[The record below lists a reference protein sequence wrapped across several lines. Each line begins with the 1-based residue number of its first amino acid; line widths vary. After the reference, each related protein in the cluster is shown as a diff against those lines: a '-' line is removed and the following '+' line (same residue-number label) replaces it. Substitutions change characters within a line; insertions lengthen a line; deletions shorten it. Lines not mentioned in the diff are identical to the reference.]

1 MLNKLALRAAALLC
15 VIGISFGSM
24 SLIAM
29 TDPEQDRLAFIELY
43 QKKFP
48 DRPLSDYVFGALM
61 LSDDA
66 KQQYDSIMEF
76 PPFSP
81 VVEAGKAQWEKPFKN
96 GKTFADCFPN
106 GGKSVAGNY
115 PQYDEKLGKIVT
127 FEMAINQC
135 LVANHETP
143 LKISD
148 MKTMGV
154 LMSYART
161 LSDGMKMNI
170 KVDSPGA
177 LEKYEAGKKFFF
189 ERRGQLNFACAS
201 CHMQNAGNIL
211 RTEILSPTVGQAT
224 HWPVFRGGDN
234 LNTIQA
240 RYKRCL
246 EQIRV
251 APLEQGGEEFNNLEY
266 FHSYLSNGLPLKAS
280 VYRK

>member
-1 MLNKLALRAAALLC
+1 MSSKTALRFVALVCFAA
-15 VIGISFGSM
+15 VSFGSI
-24 SLIAM
+24 SLIAV
-29 TDPEQDRLAFIELY
+29 TDPEHDRLAFIELY

-61 LSDDA
+61 LSEDA

-81 VVEAGKAQWEKPFKN
+81 VIEAGKAQWEKPFKN
-96 GKTFADCFPN
+96 GKTFSDCFPN
-106 GGKSVAGNY
+106 GGIQMAGNY
-115 PQYDEKLGKIVT
+115 PQYDEKLGKVVT

-135 LVANHETP
+135 LVANDEAP
-143 LKISD
+143 LKIAD
-148 MKTMGV
+148 MQTMGV

-161 LSDGMKMNI
+161 LSDDMKMNI
-170 KVDSPGA
+170 KVESAAA
-177 LEKYEAGKKFFF
+177 LEKYEAGKQAFFA
-189 ERRGQLNFACAS
+189 RRGQLNFACAS
-201 CHMQNAGNIL
+201 CHMQNAGHIL

-246 EQIRV
+246 EQIR
-251 APLEQGGEEFNNLEY
+251 AEPREQGGEEFNNLEY

>member
-1 MLNKLALRAAALLC
+1 MLNKFALRVIAVLC
-15 VIGISFGSM
+15 VLVTSLGSM
-24 SLIAM
+24 SLNAV
-29 TDPEQDRLAFIELY
+29 TDPEQDRLSFIELY

-48 DRPLSDYVFGALM
+48 DRPLDDYVFGALM
-61 LSDDA
+61 LSEDA

-81 VVEAGKAQWEKPFKN
+81 AIEAGKAQWEKPFKN
-96 GKTFADCFPN
+96 GKSFAECFPN
-106 GGKSVAGNY
+106 DGKLTAGNY
-115 PQYDEKLGKIVT
+115 PQYDEKLGKVVT
-127 FEMAINQC
+127 FEMSINQC
-135 LVANHETP
+135 LVANDETP

-148 MKTMGV
+148 MKSMGV

-170 KVDSPGA
+170 KVDSPAA
-177 LEKYEAGKKFFF
+177 LEKFEAGKKAFFM
-189 ERRGQLNFACAS
+189 RRGQLNFACAS

-246 EQIRV
+246 EQIR
-251 APLEQGGEEFNNLEY
+251 AEPLEQGGEEFNNLEY

>member
-1 MLNKLALRAAALLC
+1 MSRKFSLRWAALVSLSA
-15 VIGISFGSM
+15 IAFGSVA
-24 SLIAM
+24 LNAE
-29 TDPEQDRLAFIELY
+29 TDPEHDRLEFVELY

-48 DRPLSDYVFGALM
+48 DRLLSDYVYGALM
-61 LSDDA
+61 LSEDA
-66 KQQYDSIMEF
+66 KQQYDSIMEW
-76 PPFSP
+76 PPFAP
-81 VVEAGKAQWEKPFKN
+81 VIDAGKAMWEKPFKN
-96 GKTFADCFPN
+96 GKTYAECFPN
-106 GGKSVAGNY
+106 GGKMVAGDY
-115 PQYDEKLGKIVT
+115 PKYDTKLGKIVN

-135 LVANHETP
+135 LIANDETP

-161 LSDGMKMNI
+161 LSDGMNMNV
-170 KVDSPGA
+170 KVDSPAA
-177 LEKYEAGKKFFF
+177 LEKFEAGKRFFYA
-189 ERRGQLNFACAS
+189 RRGQLNFACAS
-201 CHMQNAGNIL
+201 CHMQNAGNTL

-246 EQIRV
+246 EQIRAV
-251 APLEQGGEEFNNLEY
+251 PLEQGGEDFNNLEY

>member
-1 MLNKLALRAAALLC
+1 MSRKFVLRWAAL
-15 VIGISFGSM
+15 ISLAAIAFGAVG
-24 SLIAM
+24 LNAQ
-29 TDPEQDRLAFIELY
+29 TDPEQDRLAFVELY

-48 DRPLSDYVFGALM
+48 ERPLGDYVFGALM
-61 LSDDA
+61 LSEDA
-66 KQQYDSIMEF
+66 RQQYDSIMEW
-76 PPFSP
+76 PPFAP
-81 VVEAGKAQWEKPFKN
+81 VIDAGKVMWEKPFKN
-96 GKTFADCFPN
+96 GKTYADCFPN
-106 GGKSVAGNY
+106 GGKMVAGDY
-115 PQYDEKLGKIVT
+115 PQYDAKLGKIVN

-135 LVANHETP
+135 LLANSETA

-148 MKTMGV
+148 MKTMGL

-170 KVDSPGA
+170 KVDSAAA
-177 LEKYEAGKKFFF
+177 LKKFEAGKRFFHT
-189 ERRGQLNFACAS
+189 RRGQLNFACAS
-201 CHMQNAGNIL
+201 CHVQNAGNIL

-246 EQIRV
+246 EQIRAV
-251 APLEQGGEEFNNLEY
+251 PLEQGGEDFNNLEY

>member
-1 MLNKLALRAAALLC
+1 MPRPFLLRIFVAVGGAVFALSCLAPMA
-15 VIGISFGSM
+15 V
-24 SLIAM
+24 
-29 TDPEQDRLAFIELY
+29 TDPEADRLAFVDIY
-43 QKKFP
+43 KKKFP

-61 LSDDA
+61 LSEDA

-81 VVEAGKAQWEKPFKN
+81 TIEAGQVLWEKPFKN
-96 GKTFADCFPN
+96 GKSYADCFLN
-106 GGKSVAGNY
+106 SGKFVAGNY
-115 PQYDEKLGKIVT
+115 PQYDETLGKIVT
-127 FEMAINQC
+127 FEMAVNQC
-135 LVANHETP
+135 LVANGEQP

-154 LMSYART
+154 LMSYARM
-161 LSDGMKMNI
+161 LSDGMTMNI
-170 KVDSPGA
+170 KVASPGA
-177 LEKYEAGKKFFF
+177 LEKFEAGKKAFFM
-189 ERRGQLNFACAS
+189 RRGQLNFACAS
-201 CHMQNAGNIL
+201 CHVQNAGNIL

-246 EQIRV
+246 EQIR
-251 APLEQGGEEFNNLEY
+251 AEPLEQGGEEFNNLEY

>member
-1 MLNKLALRAAALLC
+1 MPRRLVLRLSALLSAIA
-15 VIGISFGSM
+15 VAVGSA

-29 TDPEQDRLAFIELY
+29 TDPEQDRIAFIELY
-43 QKKFP
+43 KKKFP
-48 DRPLSDYVFGALM
+48 DRPLNDYVFGALM
-61 LSDDA
+61 LSEDA
-66 KQQYDSIMEF
+66 KDQYDSIMEF

-81 VVEAGKAQWEKPFKN
+81 TIEAGKVLWESLFKN
-96 GKTFADCFPN
+96 GKTFADCFPD
-106 GGKSVAGNY
+106 GGKLVAGNY
-115 PQYDEKLGKIVT
+115 PQYDEKLGKVVT

-135 LVANHETP
+135 LVANDETP

-177 LEKYEAGKKFFF
+177 LEKYESGKKFFF

-211 RTEILSPTVGQAT
+211 RTEILSPTIGQAT

>member
-1 MLNKLALRAAALLC
+1 MPHRLLLRVFLAAVSAVFAL
-15 VIGISFGSM
+15 SS
-24 SLIAM
+24 IAPM
-29 TDPEQDRLAFIELY
+29 AVTDPEADRLAFVELY
-43 QKKFP
+43 KKKFP

-61 LSDDA
+61 LSEDA

-81 VVEAGKAQWEKPFKN
+81 TIEAGQVLWEKPFKN
-96 GKTFADCFPN
+96 GKTYADCFPN
-106 GGKSVAGNY
+106 DGKFVAGNY
-115 PQYDEKLGKIVT
+115 PKFDESLGKIVT

-135 LVANHETP
+135 LVANGEQA

-161 LSDGMKMNI
+161 LSDGMNMNI
-170 KVDSPGA
+170 KVSSPGA
-177 LEKYEAGKKFFF
+177 LEKFEAGKKAFYT
-189 ERRGQLNFACAS
+189 RRGQLNFACAS
-201 CHMQNAGNIL
+201 CHVQNAGNIL
-211 RTEILSPTVGQAT
+211 RTEILSPTIGQAT

-246 EQIRV
+246 EQIR
-251 APLEQGGEEFNNLEY
+251 AEPLEQGGEEFNNLEY

>member
-1 MLNKLALRAAALLC
+1 MSLKYALRWAAL
-15 VIGISFGSM
+15 V
-24 SLIAM
+24 SLTAIAFASLAIHAV
-29 TDPEQDRLAFIELY
+29 TDPEQERLAFVKLY

-48 DRPLSDYVFGALM
+48 DKPIEDYVYGALM

-66 KQQYDSIMEF
+66 KQQYDSIMEW

-81 VVEAGKAQWEKPFKN
+81 VIDAGKAMWEKPFKN
-96 GKTFADCFPN
+96 GKAYADCFPN
-106 GGKSVAGNY
+106 DGKMIAGDY
-115 PQYDEKLGKIVT
+115 PKYDDKLGKIVT

-135 LVANHETP
+135 LTANGETP

-154 LMSYART
+154 LVSYARM

-170 KVDSPGA
+170 KVDNPAA
-177 LEKYEAGKKFFF
+177 LEKFEAGKRFFYT
-189 ERRGQLNFACAS
+189 RRGQLNFACAS
-201 CHMQNAGNIL
+201 CHMQNAGNTL

-246 EQIRV
+246 EQIRAV
-251 APLEQGGEEFNNLEY
+251 PLEIGGEDFNNLEY

>member
-1 MLNKLALRAAALLC
+1 MSQKVVLRWAAL
-15 VIGISFGSM
+15 VSFTAVAVGSVA
-24 SLIAM
+24 LNAQ
-29 TDPEQDRLAFIELY
+29 TDPEHDRMAFIELY

-48 DRPLSDYVFGALM
+48 ERPLGDYVLGALM
-61 LSDDA
+61 LSEDA
-66 KQQYDSIMEF
+66 RQQYDSIMEW
-76 PPFSP
+76 PPFAP
-81 VVEAGKAQWEKPFKN
+81 VIDAGKAMWEKPFKN
-96 GKTFADCFPN
+96 GKTYADCFPN
-106 GGKSVAGNY
+106 GGKRVAGDY
-115 PQYDEKLGKIVT
+115 PQYDAKLGKIVN

-135 LVANHETP
+135 LIANGETP

-170 KVDSPGA
+170 KVDSSAA
-177 LEKYEAGKKFFF
+177 LEKFEAGKRFFYT
-189 ERRGQLNFACAS
+189 RRGQLNFACAS
-201 CHMQNAGNIL
+201 CHVQNAGNIL

-246 EQIRV
+246 EQIRA
-251 APLEQGGEEFNNLEY
+251 APLEQGGEDFNNLEY

>member
-1 MLNKLALRAAALLC
+1 MRRKAILRWAASIFLSTIALGSVALNA
-15 VIGISFGSM
+15 S
-24 SLIAM
+24 
-29 TDPEQDRLAFIELY
+29 TDPERDRLAFVELY

-48 DRPLSDYVFGALM
+48 NKSLDDYVYGALM
-61 LSDDA
+61 LSEDA
-66 KQQYDSIMEF
+66 MQQYDSIMEW

-81 VVEAGKAQWEKPFKN
+81 VIDQGKAMWEQPFKN
-96 GKTFADCFPN
+96 GKTYADCFPN
-106 GGKSVAGNY
+106 NGKMVAGNY
-115 PQYDEKLGKIVT
+115 PLYDEKLGKVVT
-127 FEMAINQC
+127 FEMAINLC
-135 LVANHETP
+135 LVANNEPP

-148 MKTMGV
+148 MNMLGV

-170 KVDSPGA
+170 KVDSPAA
-177 LEKYEAGKKFFF
+177 LEKFEAGKRFFYT
-189 ERRGQLNFACAS
+189 RRGQLNFACAS
-201 CHMQNAGNIL
+201 CHVQNAGNTL
-211 RTEILSPTVGQAT
+211 RTEILSPTIGQAT

-246 EQIRV
+246 EQIRAV
-251 APLEQGGEEFNNLEY
+251 PLEQGGEDFNNLEY

>member
-1 MLNKLALRAAALLC
+1 MSRKFSLRWAALVSLSA
-15 VIGISFGSM
+15 IAFGSVA
-24 SLIAM
+24 LNAE
-29 TDPEQDRLAFIELY
+29 TDPEHDRLGFVELY

-48 DRPLSDYVFGALM
+48 DRLLSDYVYGALM
-61 LSDDA
+61 LSEDA
-66 KQQYDSIMEF
+66 KQQYDSIMEW
-76 PPFSP
+76 PPFAP
-81 VVEAGKAQWEKPFKN
+81 VIDAGKAMWEKPFKN
-96 GKTFADCFPN
+96 GKTYAECFPN
-106 GGKSVAGNY
+106 GGKMVAGDY
-115 PQYDEKLGKIVT
+115 PKYDTKLGKIVN

-135 LVANHETP
+135 LIANDETP

-161 LSDGMKMNI
+161 LSDGMNMNV
-170 KVDSPGA
+170 KVDSPAA
-177 LEKYEAGKKFFF
+177 LEKFEAGKRFFYA
-189 ERRGQLNFACAS
+189 RRGQLNFACAS
-201 CHMQNAGNIL
+201 CHMQNAGNTL

-246 EQIRV
+246 EQIRAV
-251 APLEQGGEEFNNLEY
+251 PLEQGGEDFNNLEY

>member
-1 MLNKLALRAAALLC
+1 MPLKLVLQLGAFIAVLALAVSSA
-15 VIGISFGSM
+15 

-29 TDPEQDRLAFIELY
+29 TDPEQDRVALIELY
-43 QKKFP
+43 KKKFP
-48 DRPLSDYVFGALM
+48 DRPLSDYVYGALM

-66 KQQYDSIMEF
+66 KDQYDSIMEF

-81 VVEAGKAQWEKPFKN
+81 TVEAGKVLWEKPFKN

-106 GGKSVAGNY
+106 SGMLVAGNY
-115 PQYDEKLGKIVT
+115 PQFDEKLGKVVT

-135 LVANHETP
+135 LVANEEP
-143 LKISD
+143 VLKISD

-154 LMSYART
+154 LMSYARA

-170 KVDSPGA
+170 KVDSPRA

>member
-1 MLNKLALRAAALLC
+1 MRRKAILRWAASIFLSTIALGSVALNA
-15 VIGISFGSM
+15 S
-24 SLIAM
+24 
-29 TDPEQDRLAFIELY
+29 TDPERDRLAFVELY

-48 DRPLSDYVFGALM
+48 NKSLDDYVYGALM
-61 LSDDA
+61 LSEDA
-66 KQQYDSIMEF
+66 MQQYDSIMEW

-81 VVEAGKAQWEKPFKN
+81 VIDQGKAMWEQPFKN
-96 GKTFADCFPN
+96 GKTYADCFPN
-106 GGKSVAGNY
+106 DGKMVAGNY
-115 PQYDEKLGKIVT
+115 PLYDEKLGKVVT
-127 FEMAINQC
+127 FEMAINLC
-135 LVANHETP
+135 LVANNEPP

-148 MKTMGV
+148 MNMLGV

-170 KVDSPGA
+170 KVDSPAA
-177 LEKYEAGKKFFF
+177 LEKFEAGKRFFYT
-189 ERRGQLNFACAS
+189 RRGQLNFACAS
-201 CHMQNAGNIL
+201 CHVQNAGNTL
-211 RTEILSPTVGQAT
+211 RTEILSPTIGQAT

-246 EQIRV
+246 EQIRAV
-251 APLEQGGEEFNNLEY
+251 PLEQGGEDFNNLEY

>member
-1 MLNKLALRAAALLC
+1 MSRTFALRAAGLVCFLAVSLGSVALNAL
-15 VIGISFGSM
+15 
-24 SLIAM
+24 

-43 QKKFP
+43 KKKFP
-48 DRPLSDYVFGALM
+48 DHPLSDYVLGALM
-61 LSDDA
+61 LSEDA
-66 KQQYDSIMEF
+66 KQQYESIMEF

-81 VVEAGKAQWEKPFKN
+81 TVDAGKEQWERPFKN

-106 GGKSVAGNY
+106 GGRSVAGNY
-115 PQYDEKLGKIVT
+115 PKYDESRGRVVT

-135 LVANHETP
+135 LADNGETQLNIAN
-143 LKISD
+143 
-148 MKTMGV
+148 MKSMGV

-161 LSDGMKMNI
+161 LSDGMAMNI
-170 KVDSPGA
+170 KVDSPAA
-177 LEKYEAGKKFFF
+177 LEKFEAGKKAFFT
-189 ERRGQLNFACAS
+189 RRGQLNFACAS
-201 CHMQNAGNIL
+201 CHVQNAGNIL

-246 EQIRV
+246 EQIR
-251 APLEQGGEEFNNLEY
+251 ATPLELGGEEFNNLEY

>member
-1 MLNKLALRAAALLC
+1 MLNRVTSRVTALIGVLAIAL
-15 VIGISFGSM
+15 GSAPL
-24 SLIAM
+24 SAV

-61 LSDDA
+61 LSEDA

-81 VVEAGKAQWEKPFKN
+81 VIEAGKAQWEKPFKN

-106 GGKSVAGNY
+106 SGKLIAGNY
-115 PQYDEKLGKIVT
+115 PQYDEKFGKVVT

-135 LVANHETP
+135 LAANGEIP

-148 MKTMGV
+148 MTSMGV

-161 LSDGMKMNI
+161 LSDGMTMNI
-170 KVDSPGA
+170 KVDSPA
-177 LEKYEAGKKFFF
+177 AIEKFEAGKKAFFM
-189 ERRGQLNFACAS
+189 RRGQLNFACAS

-246 EQIRV
+246 EQIR
-251 APLEQGGEEFNNLEY
+251 AEPLEQGGEEFNNLEY
-266 FHSYLSNGLPLKAS
+266 FHSYLSNDLPLKAS

>member
-1 MLNKLALRAAALLC
+1 MLNRIALRVTAL
-15 VIGISFGSM
+15 IGVLAISLVSAP
-24 SLIAM
+24 LIAV
-29 TDPEQDRLAFIELY
+29 TDPEHDRLSFIELY

-48 DRPLSDYVFGALM
+48 DRPLNDYVLGALM

-76 PPFSP
+76 PPFSL
-81 VVEAGKAQWEKPFKN
+81 VIEAGKAHWEKPFKN

-106 GGKSVAGNY
+106 NGELIAGHY
-115 PQYDEKLGKIVT
+115 PQFDQKLGKIVT
-127 FEMAINQC
+127 FEMAVNQC
-135 LVANHETP
+135 LIANDEAP
-143 LKISD
+143 LKIPD
-148 MKTMGV
+148 MKSMGV

-177 LEKYEAGKKFFF
+177 LEKFEAGKKAFFM
-189 ERRGQLNFACAS
+189 RRGQLNFACAS

-246 EQIRV
+246 EQIR
-251 APLEQGGEEFNNLEY
+251 AEPLEQGGEEFNNLEY

>member
-1 MLNKLALRAAALLC
+1 MRHKWMLRWARWVSYSIIA
-15 VIGISFGSM
+15 FGSVA
-24 SLIAM
+24 LNAV
-29 TDPEQDRLAFIELY
+29 TDPEQERLAFVKLY

-48 DRPLSDYVFGALM
+48 DKPLEDYVYGALM
-61 LSDDA
+61 LSEDA
-66 KQQYDSIMEF
+66 KQQYDSIMEL
-76 PPFSP
+76 PPFSA
-81 VVEAGKAQWEKPFKN
+81 VIEQGKAMWEKPFAN
-96 GKTFADCFPN
+96 GKTYANCFPN
-106 GGKSVAGNY
+106 GGKMIAGNY
-115 PQYDEKLGKIVT
+115 PLYDEKLGKVVN

-135 LVANHETP
+135 LIANNEAP
-143 LKISD
+143 FKVSD
-148 MKTMGV
+148 MKTVGV

-161 LSDGMKMNI
+161 LSDGMKMNV

-177 LEKYEAGKKFFF
+177 LEKFEAGKRFFYT
-189 ERRGQLNFACAS
+189 RRGQLNFACAS
-201 CHMQNAGNIL
+201 CHVQNAGNIL

-246 EQIRV
+246 EQIR
-251 APLEQGGEEFNNLEY
+251 AEPLEQGGEDFNNLEY

>member
-1 MLNKLALRAAALLC
+1 MRHKLLLRISVAISAVAVC
-15 VIGISFGSM
+15 IGSA
-24 SLIAM
+24 SLTAV
-29 TDPEQDRLAFIELY
+29 TDPEADRLAFVELY

-48 DRPLSDYVFGALM
+48 DHQLSDYVYGALM
-61 LSDDA
+61 LSADA
-66 KQQYDSIMEF
+66 KDQYDSIMEF

-81 VVEAGKAQWEKPFKN
+81 TIEAGKAIWEKPFKN

-106 GGKSVAGNY
+106 DGKQIAGNY
-115 PQYDEKLGKIVT
+115 PKFDDALGRIVT
-127 FEMAINQC
+127 FEMATNHC
-135 LVANHETP
+135 LVTNGEPA

-170 KVDSPGA
+170 KVDGPSA
-177 LEKYEAGKKFFF
+177 LKKFEAGKNAFFQ
-189 ERRGQLNFACAS
+189 RRGQLNFACAS

-246 EQIRV
+246 EQIR
-251 APLEQGGEEFNNLEY
+251 AEPLEQGGEEFNNLEY

>member
-1 MLNKLALRAAALLC
+1 MSRKFVLRCAALVSLAA
-15 VIGISFGSM
+15 IAFGSVA
-24 SLIAM
+24 LNAQ
-29 TDPEQDRLAFIELY
+29 TDPEQDRLAFVELY

-48 DRPLSDYVFGALM
+48 ERPLGDYVFGALM
-61 LSDDA
+61 LSEDA
-66 KQQYDSIMEF
+66 RQQYDSIMEW
-76 PPFSP
+76 PPFAP
-81 VVEAGKAQWEKPFKN
+81 VIDAGKVMWEKPFKN
-96 GKTFADCFPN
+96 GKTYADCFPN
-106 GGKSVAGNY
+106 GGKMVAGDY
-115 PQYDEKLGKIVT
+115 PQYDAKLGKIVN

-135 LVANHETP
+135 LLANGETA

-148 MKTMGV
+148 MKTIGV

-161 LSDGMKMNI
+161 LSDGMNMNI
-170 KVDSPGA
+170 KVDSAAA
-177 LEKYEAGKKFFF
+177 LKKFEAGKRFFYT
-189 ERRGQLNFACAS
+189 RRGQLNFACAS

-246 EQIRV
+246 EQIRAV
-251 APLEQGGEEFNNLEY
+251 PLEQGGEDFNNLEY
-266 FHSYLSNGLPLKAS
+266 FHSYMSNGLPLKAS

>member
-1 MLNKLALRAAALLC
+1 MSRKFVLRWAAL
-15 VIGISFGSM
+15 ISLAAIAFGAVG
-24 SLIAM
+24 LNAQ
-29 TDPEQDRLAFIELY
+29 TDPEQDRLAFVELY

-48 DRPLSDYVFGALM
+48 ERPLGDYVFGALM
-61 LSDDA
+61 LSEDA
-66 KQQYDSIMEF
+66 RQQYDSIMEW
-76 PPFSP
+76 PPFAP
-81 VVEAGKAQWEKPFKN
+81 VIDAGKVMWEKPFKN
-96 GKTFADCFPN
+96 GKTYADCFPN
-106 GGKSVAGNY
+106 GGKMVAGDY
-115 PQYDEKLGKIVT
+115 PQYDAKLGKIVN

-135 LVANHETP
+135 LLANSETA

-170 KVDSPGA
+170 KVDSAAA
-177 LEKYEAGKKFFF
+177 LKKFEAGKRFFHT
-189 ERRGQLNFACAS
+189 RRGQLNFACAS
-201 CHMQNAGNIL
+201 CHVQNAGNIL

-246 EQIRV
+246 EQIRAV
-251 APLEQGGEEFNNLEY
+251 PLEQGGEDFNNLEY

>member
-1 MLNKLALRAAALLC
+1 MSRKFSLRWAALVSLSA
-15 VIGISFGSM
+15 IAFGSVA
-24 SLIAM
+24 LNAE
-29 TDPEQDRLAFIELY
+29 TDPEHDRLGFVELY

-48 DRPLSDYVFGALM
+48 DRLLSDYVYGALM
-61 LSDDA
+61 LSEDA
-66 KQQYDSIMEF
+66 KQQYDSIMEW
-76 PPFSP
+76 PPFAP
-81 VVEAGKAQWEKPFKN
+81 VIDAGKAMWEKPFKN
-96 GKTFADCFPN
+96 GKTYADCFPN
-106 GGKSVAGNY
+106 GGKMVAGDY
-115 PQYDEKLGKIVT
+115 PKYDTKLGKIVN

-135 LVANHETP
+135 LIANDETP

-161 LSDGMKMNI
+161 LSDGMNMNV
-170 KVDSPGA
+170 KVDSPAA
-177 LEKYEAGKKFFF
+177 LEKFEAGKRFFYA
-189 ERRGQLNFACAS
+189 RRGQLNFACAS
-201 CHMQNAGNIL
+201 CHMQNAGNTL

-246 EQIRV
+246 EQIRAV
-251 APLEQGGEEFNNLEY
+251 PLEQGGEDFNNLEY

>member
-1 MLNKLALRAAALLC
+1 MLRKFWLP
-15 VIGISFGSM
+15 ISVFI
-24 SLIAM
+24 SLITMAVSSVSLVAM
-29 TDPEQDRLAFIELY
+29 TDPEQDRITFIELY
-43 QKKFP
+43 KKKFP
-48 DRPLSDYVFGALM
+48 DRPLNEYVFGALM
-61 LSDDA
+61 LSEDA
-66 KQQYDSIMEF
+66 KDQYDSIMEF

-81 VVEAGKAQWEKPFKN
+81 TIEAGKALWEKPFKN
-96 GKTFADCFPN
+96 GRTFADCFPN
-106 GGKSVAGNY
+106 DGKFVAGNY
-115 PQYDEKLGKIVT
+115 PQFEEKLGKVVT

-135 LVANHETP
+135 LVANDEAP

-161 LSDGMKMNI
+161 LSDGMQMNI

-251 APLEQGGEEFNNLEY
+251 EPLEQGGEEFNNLEY

>member
-1 MLNKLALRAAALLC
+1 MQNRIASRATALIGVLL
-15 VIGISFGSM
+15 M
-24 SLIAM
+24 SLGSASLNAV
-29 TDPEQDRLAFIELY
+29 TDPEQDRLSIIALY

-48 DRPLSDYVFGALM
+48 DRPLNDYVFGALM
-61 LSDDA
+61 LSEDA
-66 KQQYDSIMEF
+66 RQQYDSIMEF

-81 VVEAGKAQWEKPFKN
+81 VIDAGKAQWDKPFKN
-96 GKTFADCFPN
+96 GKTFAECFHN
-106 GGKSVAGNY
+106 DGKFIAGNY
-115 PQYDEKLGKIVT
+115 PQYDEKLSKVVT

-135 LVANHETP
+135 LVANGEAP

-148 MKTMGV
+148 MKSMGV

-161 LSDGMKMNI
+161 LSDGMKMSI
-170 KVDSPGA
+170 KVDNPAA
-177 LEKYEAGKKFFF
+177 LEKYEAGKKAFFT
-189 ERRGQLNFACAS
+189 RRGQLNFSCAS

-246 EQIRV
+246 EQIR
-251 APLEQGGEEFNNLEY
+251 AEPLEQGGEEFNNLEY

>member
-1 MLNKLALRAAALLC
+1 MLRNILLRIVVAASVVVACIGSASLNAL
-15 VIGISFGSM
+15 
-24 SLIAM
+24 
-29 TDPEQDRLAFIELY
+29 TDPEADRLGFIQLY

-48 DRPLSDYVFGALM
+48 DRPLSDYVYGALM
-61 LSDDA
+61 LSEDA
-66 KQQYDSIMEF
+66 KAQYDSIMEF

-81 VVEAGKAQWEKPFKN
+81 TVEAGKSMWDTPFKN
-96 GKTFADCFPN
+96 GKSFSDCFPN
-106 GGKSVAGNY
+106 EGHQVAGNY
-115 PQYDEKLGKIVT
+115 PKFDETLGKIVT

-135 LVANHETP
+135 LVANKEPP

-154 LMSYART
+154 LMSYVRT
-161 LSDGMKMNI
+161 LSDGMKMNV

-177 LEKYEAGKKFFF
+177 LAKFDAGKKSFFQ
-189 ERRGQLNFACAS
+189 RRGQLNFACAS

-246 EQIRV
+246 EQIR
-251 APLEQGGEEFNNLEY
+251 AEPLEQGGEEFNNLEY

>member
-1 MLNKLALRAAALLC
+1 MSRTFALRCAAL
-15 VIGISFGSM
+15 ISLAAIAFGAVG
-24 SLIAM
+24 LNAQ
-29 TDPEQDRLAFIELY
+29 TDPEQDRLAFVELY
-43 QKKFP
+43 RKKFP
-48 DRPLSDYVFGALM
+48 ERLLGDYVFGALM
-61 LSDDA
+61 LSEDA
-66 KQQYDSIMEF
+66 RQQYDSIMEW
-76 PPFSP
+76 PPFAP
-81 VVEAGKAQWEKPFKN
+81 VIDAGKVMWEKPFKN
-96 GKTFADCFPN
+96 GKTYADCFPN
-106 GGKSVAGNY
+106 GGKMVAGDY
-115 PQYDEKLGKIVT
+115 PQYDAKLGKIVN

-135 LVANHETP
+135 LLANSETA

-170 KVDSPGA
+170 KVDSSAA
-177 LEKYEAGKKFFF
+177 LKKFEAGKRFFHT
-189 ERRGQLNFACAS
+189 RRGQLNFACAS
-201 CHMQNAGNIL
+201 CHVQNAGNIL

-246 EQIRV
+246 EQIRAV
-251 APLEQGGEEFNNLEY
+251 PLEQGGEDFNNLEY

>member
-1 MLNKLALRAAALLC
+1 MPLKLVLQLGAFIAVLAVAVSSA
-15 VIGISFGSM
+15 

-29 TDPEQDRLAFIELY
+29 TDPEQDRVALIELY
-43 QKKFP
+43 KKKFP
-48 DRPLSDYVFGALM
+48 DRPLSDYVYGALM

-66 KQQYDSIMEF
+66 KDQYDSIMEF

-81 VVEAGKAQWEKPFKN
+81 TVEAGKVLWENPFKN

-106 GGKSVAGNY
+106 GGMLVAGNY
-115 PQYDEKLGKIVT
+115 PQFDEKLGKVVT

-135 LVANHETP
+135 LVANEEP
-143 LKISD
+143 ALKISD